1 MVRAVDAAD
10 LRGVGSPA
18 LVANAL
24 HLSTQPGSKV
34 IERLGGLHG
43 FMGWDRPIVTDS
55 GGFQLYSLLREN
67 DRFGT
72 IGAQGFIYRPGG
84 KSSKKLFSP
93 EKAIAY
99 QARFGADVMFC
110 LDQCTHADDP
120 AETQRQSV
128 ARTID
133 WARRCRTEFDRMHAR
148 RGGDAG
154 ARPRL
159 FAVVQGGDDADLRR
173 HCAEALAEIGFDGYG
188 FGGWPVADDGRLTDM
203 VGRVA
208 ELLPSDVPLH
218 ALGVGKPENIVA
230 AHDLGY
236 STFDSALPTRDGRRR
251 RLFVPTQELTPRSVR
266 QSGFYRYLHIGD
278 DRYRRDADPVDPSCD
293 CPCCRQVSR
302 GYLHHLFN
310 VEDSLA
316 LRLATLHNLRFVN
329 RLAEVLG
336 ASG

>member
-1 MVRAVDAAD
+1 
-10 LRGVGSPA
+10 
-18 LVANAL
+18 
-24 HLSTQPGSKV
+24 
-34 IERLGGLHG
+34 
-43 FMGWDRPIVTDS
+43 
-55 GGFQLYSLLREN
+55 
-67 DRFGT
+67 
-72 IGAQGFIYRPGG
+72 
-84 KSSKKLFSP
+84 
-93 EKAIAY
+93 
-99 QARFGADVMFC
+99 MFC

-128 ARTID
+128 ERTLD

-148 RGGDAG
+148 QGGGDAE
-154 ARPRL
+154 RPRL
-159 FAVVQGGDDADLRR
+159 FAVVQGGDDAELRR
-173 HCAEALAEIGFDGYG
+173 HCAEALVEIGFDGYG

-203 VGRVA
+203 VGHVA
-208 ELLPSDVPLH
+208 ELLPADVPLH
-218 ALGVGKPENIVA
+218 ALGVGKPENIVT

-251 RLFVPTQELTPRSVR
+251 RLFVPTVELTPQSVR
-266 QSGFYRYLHIGD
+266 GTGFYRYLHIGD

-336 ASG
+336 APG